1 MYILVRK
8 LTEKNEGVE
17 SKQKSI
23 KQKIDQNEH
32 YSLQLKLV
40 ICTMLQFFLHKN

>member
-32 YSLQLKLV
+32 
-40 ICTMLQFFLHKN
+40 I